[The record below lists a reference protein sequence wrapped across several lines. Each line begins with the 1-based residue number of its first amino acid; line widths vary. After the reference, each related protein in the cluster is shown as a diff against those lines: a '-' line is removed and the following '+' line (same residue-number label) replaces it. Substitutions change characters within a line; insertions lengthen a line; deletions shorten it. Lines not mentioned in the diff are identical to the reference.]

1 MLRFSH
7 GGCEQRGRFLNGF
20 DANMQKKGKNT
31 SHRNEKRLL
40 FFTQAWNKENNPTE
54 NENPSP
60 CVVQRFI

>member
-7 GGCEQRGRFLNGF
+7 GGCEQRGRFLNGL
-20 DANMQKKGKNT
+20 DANMQKRAKIHHTEMRKGYF
-31 SHRNEKRLL
+31 
-40 FFTQAWNKENNPTE
+40 FFTQAWNKENNPAE